1 MGRSLV
7 KSSINWIL
15 AVLVWTIYYA
25 PSRFPATPSP
35 SLSAFMAVPTAS
47 AGGNEV
53 TGALTEEAREKFF
66 PVEMATLARGNLSV
80 VFRDNSRSPQFLS
93 GIASLTNIEDG
104 KGFDAFD
111 PDTIGAS
118 AGLNFEHIISG
129 HSNPANP
136 FSPRHGRYTL
146 YRLNDRNSVVLVR
159 NREDCPWKVS
169 SSCRYTLTKP
179 HYIDVD
185 FHCETHEPGL
195 FGPRGYAILFF
206 ADYMNDVAEVPIH
219 FLGIDRPGGTEKW
232 IAGDAPNTHP
242 DWNHGGTYRNLLAE
256 DLLYDADHNFKLNVW
271 SYDYPR
277 FTKPFYYGLTT
288 RNMVFLIMFN
298 KAWTDEDEIRFSLF
312 KFKLPQ
318 LQRPAWDFQY
328 VIHRVAQG
336 KDYGFKARLVW
347 KKFVSP
353 EDCLQ
358 EYKRWL
364 TVLHKEQRRDA
375 GAENSTN

>member
-1 MGRSLV
+1 MGRRWV
-7 KSSINWIL
+7 ESSIIL
-15 AVLVWTIYYA
+15 FLALLAWTVYGA
-25 PSRFPATPSP
+25 PSRFHSSP
-35 SLSAFMAVPTAS
+35 DTSLSAFMATPSAS
-47 AGGNEV
+47 AGGNVV
-53 TGALTEEAREKFF
+53 TGPWSGKGGEKSS
-66 PVEMATLARGNLSV
+66 PVEMTTLTRGNLSV
-80 VFRDNSRSPQFLS
+80 VFRDNSRSPKYLS
-93 GIASLTNIEDG
+93 GVASLTNIKDS

-118 AGLNFEHIISG
+118 GGLNFEHIISG
-129 HSNPANP
+129 HSNPANK

-146 YRLNDRNSVVLVR
+146 ERLSDGHSVVLVR
-159 NREDCPWKVS
+159 NREDCPWEVS

-179 HYIDVD
+179 DYIDVD
-185 FHCETHEPGL
+185 FHCEAHEPGL

-206 ADYMNDVAEVPIH
+206 GDYMNDVADVPIH

-232 IAGDAPNTHP
+232 IVGDAPKTHP
-242 DWNHGGTYRNLLAE
+242 AWNHGGTYRNILAQ
-256 DLLYDADHNFKLNVW
+256 DLDYDPDHNFKLNVW

-277 FTKPFYYGLTT
+277 FTKPFYYGLAA

-298 KAWTDEDEIRFSLF
+298 KTWTDEDEIRFSIF

-364 TVLHKEQRRDA
+364 K
-375 GAENSTN
+375 